1 MIVQAPVARL
11 LRLIIEKQS
20 TAFLLTQGIQEDDF
34 AHKDAKAAFSWLKSF
49 NDRWGKFPDVETVE
63 QEIGLKLPKIVE
75 DEDFTLVSFKKYAQS
90 KKIERLMTDASL
102 RLEAKDVEGAASILG
117 QIANLK
123 LATAAGHSFR
133 GTAYERYDRYESGK
147 ASIGSGLSTPWPRL
161 TEQVIG
167 YLPST
172 LTTLIAMSNVGKTWL
187 SVIHACYFLSLGK
200 RVALVSLEDS
210 LELVE
215 NRLDS
220 YYYKINNKDLNKHR
234 LKLRDDIKWA
244 DGLLG
249 NIEGEGDIYTY
260 TREHVKTVADLA
272 SVVDSCQAD
281 VLIVD
286 AAYCLQATGIES
298 GWKTSEAVVNQLQ
311 DLMSTKNIP
320 IIVTVQQDPNEVKK
334 KTKHERLYSTRGGK
348 FWGIGSS
355 LVLELT
361 ADEDQRLRGEAR
373 LTVCKNKNFVH
384 SENNETGEI
393 DLNWN
398 LLKMDF
404 SELNP
409 EAILEDLE
417 W

>member
-161 TEQVIG
+161 TDPVCQCQI
-167 YLPST
+167 
-172 LTTLIAMSNVGKTWL
+172 WL
-187 SVIHACYFLSLGK
+187 SVLPSLSGRSNGASASK
-200 RVALVSLEDS
+200 ALCGSMS
-210 LELVE
+210 GFI
-215 NRLDS
+215 DS
-220 YYYKINNKDLNKHR
+220 YS
-234 LKLRDDIKWA
+234 
-244 DGLLG
+244 
-249 NIEGEGDIYTY
+249 IEFSRACT
-260 TREHVKTVADLA
+260 A
-272 SVVDSCQAD
+272 S
-281 VLIVD
+281 
-286 AAYCLQATGIES
+286 AAI
-298 GWKTSEAVVNQLQ
+298 
-311 DLMSTKNIP
+311 
-320 IIVTVQQDPNEVKK
+320 
-334 KTKHERLYSTRGGK
+334 
-348 FWGIGSS
+348 
-355 LVLELT
+355 
-361 ADEDQRLRGEAR
+361 
-373 LTVCKNKNFVH
+373 
-384 SENNETGEI
+384 
-393 DLNWN
+393 
-398 LLKMDF
+398 
-404 SELNP
+404 
-409 EAILEDLE
+409 
-417 W
+417 